1 MPFTLQAERSADQ
14 PVVRQANCPTSQLA
28 GFPTGQSAGQPENRQ
43 TDKQAQQ
50 PVGRYADRQTDR
62 QDRLPT
68 GQQVINDIKRE
79 ERMKKEPLF
88 IAFST
93 QKGGAGKTT
102 LTVLMA
108 SYLYYVKGYDVAV
121 VDCDYP
127 QFSIKDMRERDLKNI
142 ERNPYLRKLAY
153 DQFRHIGKRAYPIVG
168 SRPDK
173 AMEAVKPFIE
183 SATPPDFIFF
193 DLTGTVNNLDLIRTV
208 ATMDY
213 IFCPIAA
220 DRFIMESSLKYASII
235 NDTLVTTGK
244 SNIKGIRLLWNMVD
258 KREKTDLYDI
268 YDKVI
273 AGMGLEV
280 LHTSLPDSKRFRKEG
295 SEEGDRP
302 FFRSTLLPPDKV
314 LAKGSGIE
322 ALAEEILSIVKR

>member
-1 MPFTLQAERSADQ
+1 
-14 PVVRQANCPTSQLA
+14 
-28 GFPTGQSAGQPENRQ
+28 
-43 TDKQAQQ
+43 
-50 PVGRYADRQTDR
+50 
-62 QDRLPT
+62 
-68 GQQVINDIKRE
+68 
-79 ERMKKEPLF
+79 MKKEPLF

-108 SYLYYVKGYDVAV
+108 SYLYYMKGYDVAV

-168 SRPDK
+168 SRPDN

-183 SATPPDFIFF
+183 SETPPDFIFF
-193 DLTGTVNNLDLIRTV
+193 DLTGTVNNLDLIKTV

-220 DRFIMESSLKYASII
+220 DRFVMESSLKYASII

-268 YDKVI
+268 YEKVI

-280 LHTSLPDSKRFRKEG
+280 LNTCLPDSKRFRKEG

-302 FFRSTLLPPDKV
+302 FFRSTLLPPDKA
-314 LAKGSGIE
+314 LAKGSGIDD
-322 ALAEEILSIVKR
+322 LAEEILGIVKRPTHG

>member
-1 MPFTLQAERSADQ
+1 
-14 PVVRQANCPTSQLA
+14 
-28 GFPTGQSAGQPENRQ
+28 
-43 TDKQAQQ
+43 
-50 PVGRYADRQTDR
+50 
-62 QDRLPT
+62 
-68 GQQVINDIKRE
+68 
-79 ERMKKEPLF
+79 MKKEPLF

-153 DQFRHIGKRAYPIVG
+153 DQFKRIGKRAYPIVG
-168 SRPDK
+168 SCPDN
-173 AMEAVKPFIE
+173 AIETAKPFIE
-183 SATPPDFIFF
+183 SATPPDFIFFDLTGTVNNLDLIRTVATMDYIFF

-235 NDTLVTTGK
+235 NDTLITTGK

-280 LHTSLPDSKRFRKEG
+280 LNTCLPDSKRFRKEG

-302 FFRSTLLPPDKV
+302 FFRSTLLPPDKA
-314 LAKGSGIE
+314 LAKGSGID
-322 ALAEEILSIVKR
+322 ALAEEILGIVKR